1 MVDNKILNKVLLP
14 LADHYE
20 EGRHDRGVSLTVTTV
35 DEYEPFRET
44 MAALRAEGSVSMA
57 PFKTY
62 RLTESGYAKY
72 VNKIR
77 ALRVLG

>member
-1 MVDNKILNKVLLP
+1 MLDNKILNKILLT
-14 LADHYE
+14 LADQYE
-20 EGRHDRGVSLTVTTV
+20 EGRHDRGVTLTVTSV
-35 DEYEPFRET
+35 EEYEPFRET
-44 MAALRAEGSVSMA
+44 MAALRAEGSVTMA
-57 PFKTY
+57 PSKTY

>member
-1 MVDNKILNKVLLP
+1 MVDNKILNRILLT
-14 LADHYE
+14 LADQFE
-20 EGRHDRGVSLTVTTV
+20 EGRHDRGVKLTVTV

>member
-1 MVDNKILNKVLLP
+1 MVDNKILNRILLT
-14 LADHYE
+14 LADQFE
-20 EGRHDRGVSLTVTTV
+20 EGRHDRGVTLTVTV